1 MNEKLVDSLITIVR
15 SLSED
20 DRQIFEQKLFFDDYP
35 VSTKDIMNLAQKG
48 GSFDF
53 LNEEPD
59 IYTLEDGEPI

>member
-1 MNEKLVDSLITIVR
+1 MWVRNQGR

-20 DRQIFEQKLFFDDYP
+20 DRQMFEERLFFNNEA
-35 VSTKDIMNLAQKG
+35 VSTQDIMNLAQKG

-59 IYTLEDGEPI
+59 IYTLEDGEAI